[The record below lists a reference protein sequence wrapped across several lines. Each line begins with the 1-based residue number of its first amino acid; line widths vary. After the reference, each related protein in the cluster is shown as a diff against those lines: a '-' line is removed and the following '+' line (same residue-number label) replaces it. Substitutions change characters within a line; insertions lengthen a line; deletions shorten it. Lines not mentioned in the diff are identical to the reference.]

1 MIRFIKMNIYRAFHS
16 KSTWILLIVTMA
28 FGIFAA
34 YMEKT
39 DLDMMK
45 DSYDLINN
53 EDEQDGASMGITV
66 QTPDIHEDGTEPY
79 ILEYVCADIGSCIL
93 CISVTIFAVIFVNA
107 EYSSGFVKNI
117 AGQVKRRW
125 VLYASKMVVI
135 MLFTMLFMI
144 VYAATQ
150 IIGLYIFLEN
160 PEFGVNMIGNTI
172 KYALAEWC
180 LYSAFASGLVLA
192 VTVLNSTPMGI
203 IWGLLSGLGFGTMVA
218 GFINK
223 IVDNEG
229 FNISEY
235 FLTEN
240 IKGLVRT
247 GTASEYADALIL
259 ALVFFTVYN
268 LLGIIWVNKKDIEA

>member
-1 MIRFIKMNIYRAFHS
+1 MIRLIKMNIYRALHS

-28 FGIFAA
+28 FGLFAA

-45 DSYDLINN
+45 DSYDMINN
-53 EDEQDGASMGITV
+53 AAEQDEEPMGITV

-125 VLYASKMVVI
+125 GLYASKMVVI
-135 MLFTMLFMI
+135 MIFTMLFMI
-144 VYAATQ
+144 VYAAAQ
-150 IIGLYIFLEN
+150 IIALSIFLEN
-160 PEFGVNMIGNTI
+160 PDFGVNMIGNTI

-192 VTVLNSTPMGI
+192 VTVLNNTPIGI
-203 IWGLLSGLGFGTMVA
+203 IWGLLSSMGFGTIVG

-223 IVDNEG
+223 VVDIDD
-229 FNISEY
+229 FNICKY
-235 FLTEN
+235 FVTEN
-240 IKGLVRT
+240 IKSLVRT

-259 ALVFFTVYN
+259 ALAFFTVYN
-268 LLGIIWVNKKDIEA
+268 LLGIMWVNKKDIKA

>member
-1 MIRFIKMNIYRAFHS
+1 MIRLIKMNIYRALHS

-28 FGIFAA
+28 FALFTA

-45 DSYDLINN
+45 DSYDMINDAAE
-53 EDEQDGASMGITV
+53 EDEISMGIVV
-66 QTPDIHEDGTEPY
+66 QTPDIREDGTEPY
-79 ILEYVCADIGSCIL
+79 ILEFVCADIGSCIL

-135 MLFTMLFMI
+135 MIFTMLFMI
-144 VYAATQ
+144 VYAVAQT
-150 IIGLYIFLEN
+150 ITLSIFLEN
-160 PEFGVNMIGNTI
+160 PDLGANIIGSTV

-192 VTVLNSTPMGI
+192 VTVLNNTPIGI
-203 IWGLLSGLGFGTMVA
+203 IWGLLSSLGFGTIVG
-218 GFINK
+218 GFINRV
-223 IVDNEG
+223 VDSNG
-229 FNISEY
+229 FNICEY
-235 FLTEN
+235 FVTEN
-240 IKGLVRT
+240 IGSLVRT
-247 GTASEYADALIL
+247 GTASEYVNALIL
-259 ALVFFTVYN
+259 ALAFFTVYN
-268 LLGIIWVNKKDIEA
+268 LLGIIWVNKKDIKV